1 MTSQHNRHRNHFPRP
16 PISLWIRLW
25 QADLNP
31 LSGTQFV
38 PPSKGQRATSDQRN
52 LSVVFCAEPLNV
64 PLQARSLLKPHP
76 GNGGYF
82 HVAQQQ
88 FGHTQDWIVYP

>member
-1 MTSQHNRHRNHFPRP
+1 MNYQMTSQHNRHRNHFPIP

-31 LSGTQFV
+31 LSGTR
-38 PPSKGQRATSDQRN
+38 QRATSDQRN
-52 LSVVFCAEPLNV
+52 LSVVFCAEQLNV
-64 PLQARSLLKPHP
+64 RLQARSLLKPHA